1 MIFQLEF
8 RFWLCALAIFVL
20 VRLRPPMPPSTWFA
34 MLNLV
39 AVFLLLGLQATVAIV
54 CFSTLLWLSLFIAR
68 KRGNVAGGTGLLL
81 VASVAIGLGLIWQ
94 KALFELALSEI
105 QAPLP
110 WSLGLLTLI
119 SFSYVALRA
128 WDAVAAVREGAPLLD
143 PLALMGYLTP
153 FFMMPAGPVNIYRE
167 HVKVDARG
175 EFATPDWRT
184 FLDGIEAIV
193 TGLFLKFVVA
203 DLIRLV
209 VVGVNGDWPADGVA
223 DTFVSFIYIYLD
235 FSGYSL
241 IALGIGRLI
250 GIPTPVNFDRPLLAT
265 SLTDFWSRW
274 HMSLGDWVRRHIYLP
289 LQLTFMRRFSGG
301 SEYIVNAIS
310 LMVAFT
316 FVGLWHRITLPFMI
330 WGVLFGCILAIE
342 KYVRDTVGMRML
354 ERNPELSRCLA
365 FVGPLYV
372 LATVVAMLH
381 LTAMQQMVGNA
392 R

>member
-8 RFWLCALAIFVL
+8 RFWLCAIAIFVL
-20 VRLRPPMPPSTWFA
+20 VRLRPPVPPSTWFA
-34 MLNLV
+34 VLNLV
-39 AVFLLLGLQATVAIV
+39 AVYLLLGLRATMLISG
-54 CFSTLLWLSLFIAR
+54 FSALLWLCLFIAR
-68 KRGNVAGGTGLLL
+68 KQNGRVAGTVL
-81 VASVAIGLGLIWQ
+81 VFVATIGIGLGVIWQ
-94 KALFELALSEI
+94 KALFEFVQTGATV
-105 QAPLP
+105 PLP
-110 WSLGLLTLI
+110 WSLRLLALI

-128 WDAVAAVREGAPLLD
+128 WDAVAAVRDGAPLLD
-143 PLALMGYLTP
+143 PLALSGYLAP
-153 FFMMPAGPVNIYRE
+153 FFMMPAGPVNVYRE
-167 HVKVDARG
+167 HIEVDARG
-175 EFATPDWRT
+175 GFSVPDWGE
-184 FLDGIEAIV
+184 FLDGIEAII

-203 DLIRLV
+203 DLIRLF
-209 VVGVNGDWPADGVA
+209 VVGVNGDWPSVTLA
-223 DTFVSFIYIYLD
+223 DTFISFIYIFLD
-235 FSGYSL
+235 FAGYSL

-250 GIPTPVNFDRPLLAT
+250 GIPTPVNFNRPFRAT

-316 FVGLWHRITLPFMI
+316 FVGLWHRFTLPFLI

-354 ERNPELSRCLA
+354 EKRPELSRWLG

-381 LTAMQQMVGNA
+381 LTAMQQMVGST